1 MKIKEANAGIIT
13 NCELLDM
20 LKSRG
25 AAKDTTRVIAPVAPS
40 EYKVYDYLVGTVACN
55 QTREQ
60 INEFLEKSKKYKLAK
75 AEILSIINTRPSQ
88 LVELDPLI
96 EQQEQR
102 PEIDMEELVELILQV
117 LPPHP
122 VQPEAEETEDN
133 VPIVSKDVKYAD
145 KMPIIP
151 WGPRFTKSS
160 QKDMQINLAIS
171 AVFTAWILI
180 KRNAAYKPLQFLAF
194 AFVYRLFEK
203 LKATEPAVS
212 PTLTE
217 DGEDDGKGLRMG
229 KRLLRSLALSF
240 GCIAF
245 ASLAYTCILNVIEY
259 TSGFIPIVLYNNQE
273 PIITAVSAV
282 SLYILASYYR

>member
-88 LVELDPLI
+88 LVELDPVIIRQLI

-133 VPIVSKDVKYAD
+133 VPIV
-145 KMPIIP
+145 
-151 WGPRFTKSS
+151 
-160 QKDMQINLAIS
+160 
-171 AVFTAWILI
+171 
-180 KRNAAYKPLQFLAF
+180 
-194 AFVYRLFEK
+194 
-203 LKATEPAVS
+203 
-212 PTLTE
+212 E
-217 DGEDDGKGLRMG
+217 D
-229 KRLLRSLALSF
+229 
-240 GCIAF
+240 
-245 ASLAYTCILNVIEY
+245 
-259 TSGFIPIVLYNNQE
+259 
-273 PIITAVSAV
+273 
-282 SLYILASYYR
+282 